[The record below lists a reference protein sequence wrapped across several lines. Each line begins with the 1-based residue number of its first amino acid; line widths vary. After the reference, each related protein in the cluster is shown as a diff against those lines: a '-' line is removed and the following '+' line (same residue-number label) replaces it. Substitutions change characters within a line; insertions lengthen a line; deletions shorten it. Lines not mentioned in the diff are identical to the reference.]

1 MSEELDLSGYNATQ
15 GSPKGE
21 FTLRICSAKMKDTKA
36 GPKALNLE
44 MAVVGP
50 THAKAKV
57 YEQLNIDNESEKARN
72 IAREKLVNLLE
83 SLGMEKKI
91 DRSNLQPFLN
101 KLVNAV
107 LVHDENGYSKVKLFK
122 PATQQDNQTESY

>member
-1 MSEELDLSGYNATQ
+1 MSELDLSGYNATQ

-57 YEQLNIDNESEKARN
+57 FEQFNIHNESQKAQQ

-83 SLGMEKKI
+83 SLDMEKKI
-91 DRSNLQPFLN
+91 DTSNLTPLLN

-122 PATQQDNQTESY
+122 PTTAQVEAGEDF